1 MSAGSSYKIHPVTVV
16 SLNTLTA
23 LHAAHTPRHLESGA
37 HIMNS
42 CSSLKGLY
50 IARHGR
56 LVDQIPCTAEEQ
68 TFKHT
73 TVQANWFNSP
83 ANTFLGIANTPDIVN
98 IKK

>member
-1 MSAGSSYKIHPVTVV
+1 
-16 SLNTLTA
+16 
-23 LHAAHTPRHLESGA
+23 
-37 HIMNS
+37 MNS

-83 ANTFLGIANTPDIVN
+83 ANTFLGIANKPDIVN
-98 IKK
+98 IKKLHYLRCHVLLICLWRTLTPLRL